1 MSVKSMSFRVLRVS
15 IDGKNHDLS
24 LPVENDE
31 NFITVITGKNGSGK
45 SRILEFISNNF
56 VQNDDFLRFS
66 PHRWT
71 RGLNKLRLRY
81 DSNTIT
87 YQSSGYDVV
96 GEILHKDLA
105 MAFVSESHPNERYDI
120 FPSRLVC
127 LSTSPFDRFPPTK
140 RTKRSD
146 DVTCEEPQE
155 SIYTYVGL
163 KNSSAALSVKGLIT
177 NVIDTILKS
186 SERIKK
192 NVGAIRDTLDYLGY
206 GKRIRLTFK
215 STLPSNAL
223 LYGDLNASIQLILEE
238 RPELTEQADHILKAV
253 SVLRSKHANSKGQFS
268 VSMQLVE
275 PELLSDEYMQAVR
288 LLLNLGLIRIL
299 GFKLSLK
306 ADNRKFITF
315 NHASSGEQCLALMML
330 GIASVI
336 EDNSLVCIDEPEIS
350 LHPEWQE
357 EFIPMIQKSFN
368 FYKGCHFII
377 ATHSPLIISKLNA
390 SSCCVLDLDR
400 NKLVEELNSK
410 EFSSDYQL
418 ATLFDSP
425 GFKNQYLLNESLEIL
440 SLLSKSVF
448 IPEDTLSRAR
458 SIIDIIPNLDEED
471 PVLSLASAIKKVV
484 EV

>member
-1 MSVKSMSFRVLRVS
+1 MSIKIMSFRVLQVS
-15 IDGKNHDLS
+15 IDGKKHDLS
-24 LPVENDE
+24 PSVENHE

-66 PHRWT
+66 PHRWN
-71 RGLNKLRLRY
+71 RGLNTLRLRY

-105 MAFVSESHPNERYDI
+105 MAFVSEKHPSERYDV
-120 FPSRLVC
+120 FPSKLVC
-127 LSTSPFDRFPPTK
+127 LSTSPFDRFPSTK
-140 RTKRSD
+140 RPKRSD
-146 DVTCEEPQE
+146 DASCDDPKD

-163 KNSSAALSVKGLIT
+163 KSSSAALSVKGLIT

-192 NVGAIRDTLDYLGY
+192 NVGAIRETLDYLGY

-215 STLPSNAL
+215 STLPSSVL
-223 LYGDLNASIQLILEE
+223 LSDDLKTSIRFILSEH
-238 RPELTEQADHILKAV
+238 PELLEQSDHIREAI
-253 SVLRSKHANSKGQFS
+253 SVLRTKHANSKGQFS

-288 LLLNLGLIRIL
+288 LLLNIGLIRIL

-306 ADNRKFITF
+306 TDNRKFITF

-336 EDNSLVCIDEPEIS
+336 EDNSLICIDEPEIS

-357 EFIPMIQKSFN
+357 EFIPMIQNSFSLYN
-368 FYKGCHFII
+368 GCHFII
-377 ATHSPLIISKLNA
+377 ATHSPLIISKLNS
-390 SSCCVLDLDR
+390 SSCSVLDLDR
-400 NKLVEELNSK
+400 NKLVEKLNSK

-440 SLLSKSVF
+440 SLLSKSVA
-448 IPEDTLSRAR
+448 IEEDTLLRAQ
-458 SIIDIIPNLDEED
+458 SIIDMIPSLDQED